1 MSHSLIRVLSSL
13 LCLLVLII
21 HGFLAS
27 KCFLFILEIPL
38 ITALV
43 LCRSKLKEKT
53 KKADMIRLKK
63 ALALD
68 SSFQEA
74 DFTNSFFDD

>member
-1 MSHSLIRVLSSL
+1 MV
-13 LCLLVLII
+13 V
-21 HGFLAS
+21 
-27 KCFLFILEIPL
+27 PL
-38 ITALV
+38 ITAFYV
-43 LCRSKLKEKT
+43 ICLCRSKLKEKT
-53 KKADMIRLKK
+53 KKSDMIRLKK

>member
-1 MSHSLIRVLSSL
+1 MASNHFRL
-13 LCLLVLII
+13 L
-21 HGFLAS
+21 
-27 KCFLFILEIPL
+27 LEIPL
-38 ITALV
+38 ITASV
-43 LCRSKLKEKT
+43 LFRSKLKEKT

>member
-1 MSHSLIRVLSSL
+1 ML
-13 LCLLVLII
+13 LLII
-21 HGFLAS
+21 NECLAS
-27 KCFLFILEIPL
+27 NRFLLLLEILL
-38 ITALV
+38 ITTSV

-53 KKADMIRLKK
+53 KKSDMIRLKK